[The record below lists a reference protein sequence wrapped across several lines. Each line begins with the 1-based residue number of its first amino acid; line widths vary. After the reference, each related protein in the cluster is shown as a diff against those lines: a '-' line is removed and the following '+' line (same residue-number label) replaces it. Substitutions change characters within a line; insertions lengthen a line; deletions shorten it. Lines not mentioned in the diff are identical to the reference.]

1 MECKASYKTQPTE
14 IDSIF
19 GVEASHVDEVDAAA
33 NHVAGCERRPVR
45 LTAARRTE
53 GVAVIAMVAKRTLLP
68 AFTTQSLMH
77 L

>member
-1 MECKASYKTQPTE
+1 MQRCNASYETQRTE

-45 LTAARRTE
+45 LTAAR
-53 GVAVIAMVAKRTLLP
+53 
-68 AFTTQSLMH
+68 
-77 L
+77 